1 MRHPWLRSLE
11 YWMFTYRRTW
21 RGGVVNGILSP
32 VLFLAAMG
40 VGLGGLVNS
49 RNASPGLHG
58 VTYLVY
64 LAPGLLAANA
74 MQVAVQESTY
84 PVMGAIKWIRTY
96 HAMLATP
103 LRVIDV
109 LIGHLIWIAIRVFMV
124 CAIFLGVMAAFGTT
138 KSWLALLS
146 LPAGLLTG
154 VAFAACVVAFAATR
168 ENDSGFSML
177 YRFGVMP
184 LFLFSGTF
192 FPIGQLP
199 TWLHD
204 VAYATPLWHGVD
216 LCRTLA
222 LGHPHFWMTVGH
234 IAYLATMTVIGVVFA
249 SRTYRRRLFV

>member
-1 MRHPWLRSLE
+1 MRALE
-11 YWMFTYRRTW
+11 YWAYQYKRTW
-21 RGGVVNGILSP
+21 RGGLINGFLSP

-40 VGLGGLVNS
+40 IGLGGLVHS
-49 RNASPGLHG
+49 QTAARGLHG
-58 VTYLVY
+58 VSYLMW

-109 LIGHLIWIAIRVFMV
+109 MLGHLIWIALRVMMV

-138 KSWLALLS
+138 KSWTAALL

-154 VAFAACVVAFAATR
+154 VAFAAPVVAFAATR
-168 ENDSGFSML
+168 ETDSGFSAL
-177 YRFGVMP
+177 FRFVVMP

-192 FPIGQLP
+192 FPLTQLP
-199 TWLHD
+199 SG
-204 VAYATPLWHGVD
+204 VRPIAYATPLWHGVD

-222 LGHPHFWMTVGH
+222 LGTEHAWPTIGH
-234 IAYLATMTVIGVVFA
+234 VAYLGAMAVIGTLLAV
-249 SRTYRRRLFV
+249 RTYRSRLLT

>member
-1 MRHPWLRSLE
+1 MAHPTVRSLE
-11 YWMFTYRRTW
+11 YWAYQYKRTW
-21 RGGVVNGILSP
+21 RGGVVTSFLSP

-40 VGLGGLVNS
+40 VGLGGLVHS
-49 RNASPGLHG
+49 ATAARGLHG
-58 VTYLVY
+58 VSYLVF

-109 LIGHLIWIAIRVFMV
+109 LLGHLLWIALRILMV

-138 KSWLALLS
+138 KSWTAVFL

-154 VAFAACVVAFAATR
+154 VAFAAPVVAFAATR
-168 ENDSGFSML
+168 DNDSGFNAL
-177 YRFGVMP
+177 FRFGVMP

-192 FPIGQLP
+192 FPLSTSCPAVCERWP
-199 TWLHD
+199 T
-204 VAYATPLWHGVD
+204 
-216 LCRTLA
+216 
-222 LGHPHFWMTVGH
+222 
-234 IAYLATMTVIGVVFA
+234 
-249 SRTYRRRLFV
+249 RRRCGTASSCAARSRWAPRSSGSRSGTWRIWPRWLPLARPWRPAPIRRGC